1 MAERYFIDDDK
12 LNRKRYAD
20 FLKTIIDN
28 SDKYKRNSEE
38 KSYVIAV
45 DSSWGTGKTYFTD
58 MFENYLSGFDGKDL
72 ENHNGSYTVI
82 RFDAWKNDF
91 WDNAFE
97 PFVASIMEKDIFDLD
112 RDSQNAESLLK
123 NLVVSAEIIAKGIIK
138 KKAEDYID
146 PDSLDEAINKTAR
159 STKDFLLRDSKLFSD
174 YQEFKR
180 GIEDFKEAL
189 LGLVDDK
196 RKIVIIVD
204 ELDRCKPTFSIQLLE
219 IVKHLFDMSGITFLF
234 MIDIEQLSHSV
245 KTVYGQGMDATGY
258 LCRFFDY
265 ITRMPKP
272 DIKAYIKNS
281 FDGVELFDGCKNRD
295 RDNFLNFFYHLCQRF
310 DLSLRDIDTIICSYR
325 IMLDSFLKEYK
336 LVQAHG
342 FYLFYLILKY
352 KDVLT
357 FNNIFLK
364 NKVPEELSRLE
375 FVGFSNIK
383 ESLGN
388 ITRTIDDLEYAIIS
402 GYYKN
407 GIQLQTGEYLKVSD
421 VQEDKL
427 YVKRR
432 NSSSQLDQYVSF
444 TDDMNLNGILF
455 APDIR
460 KWRKIKNMQYGHYIH
475 QQLEMF
481 NFVNAE
487 TKQK

>member
-12 LNRKRYAD
+12 LNRRKYAD
-20 FLKTIIDN
+20 FLRIIIEN
-28 SDKYKRNSEE
+28 SDKYKRNGIES
-38 KSYVIAV
+38 SYVIAV

-58 MFENYLSGFDGKDL
+58 MFENYLLGFDGKDS
-72 ENHNGSYTVI
+72 ENENMDYTVI

-91 WDNAFE
+91 WNNAFE
-97 PFVASIMEKDIFDLD
+97 PFVASIMGQDIFDLD
-112 RDSQNAESLLK
+112 RDSKNAESLLK
-123 NLVVSAEIIAKGIIK
+123 NLAVSAGIIAKGIVK
-138 KKAEDYID
+138 RKVEAYID
-146 PDSLDEAINKTAR
+146 PDSLDEAINKSAG
-159 STKDFLLRDSKLFSD
+159 SAKDFLLRDSKLFND

-189 LGLVDDK
+189 LRLVDDK
-196 RKIVIIVD
+196 RKIVILVD

-265 ITRMPKP
+265 IARMPKP
-272 DIKAYIKNS
+272 DIKAYIHNS
-281 FDGVELFDGCKNRD
+281 FEGVELFDDCKSSD
-295 RDNFLNFFYHLCQRF
+295 KDKFINFYYELCMRF

-325 IMLDSFLKEYK
+325 IMLDSFLKEYI
-336 LVQAHG
+336 LVEAHG

-364 NKVPEELSRLE
+364 NNVPEELRRLE
-375 FVGFSNIK
+375 FAGFSNIK
-383 ESLGN
+383 ESLRN
-388 ITRTIDDLEYAIIS
+388 VTRTIDNLEYKIIS
-402 GYYKN
+402 EYYKD
-407 GIQLQTGEYLKVSD
+407 GMQLQTGEYLKVAG

-432 NSSSQLDQYVSF
+432 GSSSQLQQYAGV

-455 APDIR
+455 APDIK
-460 KWRKIKNMQYGHYIH
+460 KWEEIKNMQYGHYIH

-481 NFVNAE
+481 NFVNADI
-487 TKQK
+487 